1 MKYIKTIIDFE
12 RYQIIL
18 NNLVLIRSEDDRIV
32 LSKSIIFFKYILVVF
47 ILHSN

>member
-32 LSKSIIFFKYILVVF
+32 LSKSIFLKYILVVL